1 MKKEK
6 IWHGINTTKLVK
18 AFHNSYPNIKAN
30 ALLYAN
36 YPQYSGAMKDC
47 KKFLSLSLIL
57 QTKWF
62 VKLIM

>member
-6 IWHGINTTKLVK
+6 IWHEINTIKLVK
-18 AFHNSYPNIKAN
+18 VFHNSYPNIKAN
-30 ALLYAN
+30 ALLYSN

-62 VKLIM
+62 VKLII